1 MSYISGEI
9 RSGESW
15 ETDRTPTIMTPE
27 VLSITLAPNPVLK
40 SGSLFIQVFVHDVL
54 MPIE

>member
-15 ETDRTPTIMTPE
+15 ETNRTPAVMTPE
-27 VLSITLAPNPVLK
+27 VLSITLTPNPVLK

-54 MPIE
+54 LPIE

>member
-15 ETDRTPTIMTPE
+15 ETDRTPTVMTPV

-54 MPIE
+54 LPIE